1 MTPTHRSPLTTH
13 QGTNPHAAHPTSL
26 VALGKSLW
34 RNRQLIVQMSKREVV
49 GRYKGSAMGLAWS
62 FFNPLLMLAIYTFVF
77 SVVFKARWG
86 TGGEESKADFAILLF
101 VGMIVHG
108 LFAEC
113 VNRAPGLILSNVNY
127 VKKVVFPLEIL
138 PWVAF
143 GSALFHTAISL
154 VVLLVVQLSLSQQ
167 LPWTV
172 ILFPFILVPLVCIT
186 MGFAWFLA
194 ALGVYVRDIGQ
205 ITGMVT
211 TVLMFL
217 SPVFYPISALPIQY
231 QSWLQLNPLT
241 FIIEEG
247 RKTLIFGQ
255 LPDVSHWAVMF
266 AAGILTA
273 WMGFAW
279 FQKTRR
285 GFADVL

>member
-1 MTPTHRSPLTTH
+1 MQQFRISPSEM
-13 QGTNPHAAHPTSL
+13 AA
-26 VALGKSLW
+26 SLW
-34 RNRQLIVQMSKREVV
+34 RNRNLIFALTKREVV
-49 GRYKGSAMGLAWS
+49 GRYRGSIMGLAWS
-62 FFNPLLMLAIYTFVF
+62 LFNPILMLTIYTFVF

-86 TGGEESKADFAILLF
+86 LGGEESKTDFAIVLF

-113 VNRAPGLILSNVNY
+113 LNRAPGLILSNVNF
-127 VKKVVFPLEIL
+127 VKKVIFPLEIL

-154 VVLLVVQLSLSQQ
+154 LVLLVAQLILTQQ
-167 LPWTV
+167 LVWTA
-172 ILFPFILVPLVCIT
+172 ILFPFVLLPLVFAT

-194 ALGVYVRDIGQ
+194 GLGVYIRDIGQ
-205 ITGMVT
+205 ITGMFT

-217 SPVFYPISALPIQY
+217 SPVFYPISALPARY
-231 QSWLQLNPLT
+231 QTWLQINPLT

-247 RKTLIFGQ
+247 RNTLIFGKV
-255 LPDVSHWAVMF
+255 PDMGQWGIMLAI
-266 AAGILTA
+266 GILIA
-273 WMGFAW
+273 WGGFVW